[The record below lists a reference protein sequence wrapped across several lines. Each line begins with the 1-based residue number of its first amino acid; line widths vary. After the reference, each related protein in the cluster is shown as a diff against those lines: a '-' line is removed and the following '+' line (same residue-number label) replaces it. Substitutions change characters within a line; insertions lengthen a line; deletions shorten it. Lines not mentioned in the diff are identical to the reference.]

1 MSLNPDIASGENVN
15 ELAGSASADEP
26 AFIEAGVIRKPHGI
40 KGEILVDIDEDL
52 ITFFKPGQ
60 IVYIGETHIKC
71 SLRSIREHR
80 SGFLILL
87 NEFNNPEEIGNFRFS
102 RLFLPDSGEL
112 HEKLIDN
119 TILLDSQVIGL
130 TVITNEGK
138 ELGQIVEIIE
148 TGANDVFVVDAGNKE
163 ILLPDIEDVIK
174 KVDLKKRLMIVHLL
188 PGLLLE

>member
-1 MSLNPDIASGENVN
+1 
-15 ELAGSASADEP
+15 
-26 AFIEAGVIRKPHGI
+26 
-40 KGEILVDIDEDL
+40 
-52 ITFFKPGQ
+52 
-60 IVYIGETHIKC
+60 
-71 SLRSIREHR
+71 
-80 SGFLILL
+80 LILL

-112 HEKLIDN
+112 HEKLIDS

-188 PGLLLE
+188 PGLILE

>member
-1 MSLNPDIASGENVN
+1 MSLNPEKISGEDQKD
-15 ELAGSASADEP
+15 LAGSDSADEP
-26 AFIEAGVIRKPHGI
+26 AFIEAGVIRKPHGL

-60 IVYIGETHIKC
+60 IVFIGETHIKC

-80 SGFLILL
+80 SGYLILF
-87 NEFNNPEEIGNFRFS
+87 NEFDNPEEVGNFRFC
-102 RLFLPDSGEL
+102 RLYLSDVGEL
-112 HEKLIDN
+112 HDKLLDN
-119 TILLDSQVIGL
+119 TIILDDQVIGL